1 MRTPSSK
8 YEAVQPITR
17 PETASETAATISQP
31 TPGDGTFTG
40 TRVALYAGKS
50 GATMTSLL
58 SLDQALAEWA
68 PR

>member
-1 MRTPSSK
+1 MGTPLSK

-17 PETASETAATISQP
+17 PETASETVATISQP

-40 TRVALYAGKS
+40 TRVALCADKS

-58 SLDQALAEWA
+58 SLDQAIVELA

>member
-17 PETASETAATISQP
+17 PETASEAAATISQP
-31 TPGDGTFTG
+31 TPGDGKFTD
-40 TRVALYAGKS
+40 TRVALYADNS
-50 GATMTSLL
+50 GATMTWLL
-58 SLDQALAEWA
+58 SLDPAIAELA